1 VTRRSPTYGLA
12 QRTPGMGVLR
22 LRGTIR
28 SVVLDL
34 VGTSGI
40 FTDEAAT
47 VPASVG
53 QAVAAWRD
61 ESRPTM
67 ISTQGTAGFRPTAT
81 ADGLTF
87 DGSDDRLAGTGT
99 PIRDIPR
106 NIAALTIYAV
116 ATPADTSGVRVVCVW
131 SEFNTANTRIRFS
144 IESGKYSLSAR
155 RVDGGT
161 LTIIDGGTVAANVP
175 VVAAGVLSFATRT
188 MMLYANGVLVASNT
202 AAFDA
207 AGMAQDVRSGLFV
220 VGASVSGTF
229 GNFVGDIR
237 RIQAYHAAHSPSTV
251 AAITAELA
259 AQHGVTL

>member
-1 VTRRSPTYGLA
+1 
-12 QRTPGMGVLR
+12 VLR

-67 ISTQGTAGFRPTAT
+67 IATQGTAGFRPTAT

-87 DGSDDRLAGTGT
+87 DGGDDRLFGSV
-99 PIRDIPR
+99 PMRDLTR
-106 NIAALTIYAV
+106 NISAITIYLAALLTNATTGRTILNWSTPANAGVFRLTLDFNSSSQFRAIVRRADAEELPTFVTSTVLTLGVARIYA
-116 ATPADTSGVRVVCVW
+116 ATIDYGNREIRLYENGVQRGLSTNPLFTSGLTDDTTGAIVEIG
-131 SEFNTANTRIRFS
+131 SYNN
-144 IESGKYSLSAR
+144 SGWWL
-155 RVDGGT
+155 
-161 LTIIDGGTVAANVP
+161 
-175 VVAAGVLSFATRT
+175 
-188 MMLYANGVLVASNT
+188 
-202 AAFDA
+202 
-207 AGMAQDVRSGLFV
+207 
-220 VGASVSGTF
+220 
-229 GNFVGDIR
+229 GDIR
-237 RIQAYHAAHSPSTV
+237 RIQAYHAAHSPATV